1 MAISRDKAIVIGVV
15 VLGALSFLVY
25 RQAKHDQ
32 ELGSADHRDLPDV
45 KGTDDLDKIEITNGD
60 KPRSPS
66 RSRATS
72 GWSCRSTRWRT
83 SRT

>member
-32 ELGSADHRDLPDV
+32 ELGSADRMTAAIV
-45 KGTDDLDKIEITNGD
+45 
-60 KPRSPS
+60 PS
-66 RSRATS
+66 AVPEGHSNPVEQLSRRLRALA
-72 GWSCRSTRWRT
+72 
-83 SRT
+83 SR